1 MVDFLVI
8 DIETVPVDI
17 AASKLL
23 TEEERKK
30 KLNPID
36 SKIVAIGLMSADAT
50 WVQSGDDEAAL
61 LREMWMRWDAFRRAN
76 PGAPIVGFN
85 HASFDMPFVVTRSF
99 LNNVPIIP
107 FSTRQLVDIRH
118 KLAAY
123 AYGEQRGKL
132 KELAELTGFKT
143 LDVDGSDVTRL
154 WEEDR
159 EKLEEYLTRDLEIT
173 RALYER
179 LVALN
184 IDKIQRF

>member
-1 MVDFLVI
+1 MQDFLVI

-36 SKIVAIGLMSADAT
+36 SKIVAIGLMSAHET
-50 WVQSGDDEAAL
+50 WVQSGEDEAAL
-61 LREMWMRWDAFRRAN
+61 LTELWTRWDLFRRAN

-85 HASFDMPFVVTRSF
+85 HASFDIPFLVTRSF
-99 LNNVPIIP
+99 LCNVPIIP

-132 KELAELTGFKT
+132 KELAQLTGHEV

-159 EKLEEYLTRDLEIT
+159 EKLEEYLAKDLQIT
-173 RALYER
+173 RSLYER
-179 LVALN
+179 MVRLG